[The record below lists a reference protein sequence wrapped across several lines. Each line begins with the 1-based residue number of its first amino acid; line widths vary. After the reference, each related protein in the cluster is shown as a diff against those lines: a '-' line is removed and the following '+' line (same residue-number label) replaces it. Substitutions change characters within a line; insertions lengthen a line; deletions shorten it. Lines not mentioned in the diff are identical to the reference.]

1 MQARD
6 IPQATPPEAAARG
19 TAVIRIAPSGRFRFL
34 NLPELWRYR
43 ELLFFLVWRDVMV
56 RYKQTAI
63 GVLWVVLQP
72 IAMVTVFTLFFGR
85 LAKVPSDNVP
95 YPLFAFAALLPWQV
109 FSRAV
114 TESSNSLV
122 TDQRLI
128 SRIYFPRII
137 VPTTS
142 VVAALVDFSVAFVV
156 FLCMM
161 AWYGFTPGL
170 HVLYLPFFL
179 ILMVITAL
187 GTGYWLS
194 ALNVEYRDVSQIL
207 PFLAQFWMFL
217 TPVVYSSSL
226 VPGRW
231 RVLYALNPMVGVVEG
246 FRWSLLGVGT
256 GPSPMLGASVL
267 VALALF
273 LSGIVWFR
281 GRERTFADAVGSGG
295 R

>member
-1 MQARD
+1 MLAKDQSSTPSAVQA
-6 IPQATPPEAAARG
+6 PHAT
-19 TAVIRIAPSGRFRFL
+19 VIRISPSGPFRFL

-63 GVLWVVLQP
+63 GMLWVVLQP
-72 IAMVTVFTLFFGR
+72 IAMVAVFTLFFGR
-85 LAKVPSDNVP
+85 LAKIPSDGIP

-114 TESSNSLV
+114 TESANSLV

-142 VVAALVDFSVAFVV
+142 VAAALVDFSVAFVV
-156 FLCMM
+156 FLIMM
-161 AWYGFTPGL
+161 AWYGFVPGL
-170 HVLYLPFFL
+170 HIVFLPLFL
-179 ILMVITAL
+179 LLMLITAL
-187 GTGYWLS
+187 GAGYWLS
-194 ALNVEYRDVSQIL
+194 ALNIEYRDVSQVL
-207 PFLAQFWMFL
+207 PFLSQFWMFL
-217 TPVVYSSSL
+217 TPVVYSSTL
-226 VPGRW
+226 VPERW

-246 FRWSLLGVGT
+246 FRWSLLGVGP
-256 GPSPMLGASVL
+256 GPSGMLAASAV
-267 VALALF
+267 VALTLF
-273 LSGIVWFR
+273 ISGIFWFR
-281 GRERTFADAVGSGG
+281 SRERTFADAVGSGG

>member
-1 MQARD
+1 MQAKD
-6 IPQATPPEAAARG
+6 QSKSPPG
-19 TAVIRIAPSGRFRFL
+19 TMHAHASMVIRISPSGALRFL

-63 GVLWVVLQP
+63 GMLWVVLQP
-72 IAMVTVFTLFFGR
+72 VAMVAVFTLFFGR
-85 LAKVPSDNVP
+85 LAKIPSDNIP

-114 TESSNSLV
+114 TESANSLV

-142 VVAALVDFSVAFVV
+142 VMAALVDFSVAFIV
-156 FLCMM
+156 FLGIM
-161 AWYGFTPGL
+161 AWYGFMPGL
-170 HVLYLPFFL
+170 HILYLPLFL
-179 ILMVITAL
+179 LLMLLTAL
-187 GTGYWLS
+187 GVGYWLS
-194 ALNVEYRDVSQIL
+194 ALNIEYRDVAQVL
-207 PFLAQFWMFL
+207 PFLSQFWMFL
-217 TPVVYSSSL
+217 TPVVYSSTL
-226 VPGRW
+226 VPERW

-246 FRWSLLGVGT
+246 FRWSLLGVGP
-256 GPSPMLGASVL
+256 GPSTMLAASGA
-267 VALALF
+267 VALAIF
-273 LSGIVWFR
+273 ISGIFWFR
-281 GRERTFADAVGSGG
+281 SRERTFADAVGSGG

>member
-1 MQARD
+1 MQAKD
-6 IPQATPPEAAARG
+6 HSPPG
-19 TAVIRIAPSGRFRFL
+19 TMHAHSAMVIRISPSGALRFL

-63 GVLWVVLQP
+63 GMLWVVLQP
-72 IAMVTVFTLFFGR
+72 VAMVAVFTLFFGR
-85 LAKVPSDNVP
+85 LAKIPSDNIP

-114 TESSNSLV
+114 TESANSLV

-142 VVAALVDFSVAFVV
+142 VAAALVDFSVAFVV
-156 FLCMM
+156 FLGIM

-170 HVLYLPFFL
+170 HTLYLPLFL
-179 ILMVITAL
+179 LLMLITAL
-187 GTGYWLS
+187 GVGYWLS
-194 ALNVEYRDVSQIL
+194 ALNIEYRDVAQVL
-207 PFLAQFWMFL
+207 PFLSQFWMFL
-217 TPVVYSSSL
+217 TPVVYSSTL
-226 VPGRW
+226 VPERW

-246 FRWSLLGVGT
+246 FRWSLLGVGP
-256 GPSPMLGASVL
+256 GPSAMLAASAA
-267 VALALF
+267 VALAIF
-273 LSGIVWFR
+273 ISGIFWFR
-281 GRERTFADAVGSGG
+281 SRERTFADAVGSGG